1 MHLARLSSKGQLV
14 IPKGVRMWPPGTEF
28 AVIKTETGLQLTPV
42 ATILPVTV
50 GAGFG
55 VLAGA
60 LAKPISRRAAG
71 GGAGAEDDAVM
82 RTVREDDDTSK
93 R

>member
-1 MHLARLSSKGQLV
+1 MNLARLSSKGQLV
-14 IPKGVRMWPPGTEF
+14 IPKSVRMWPPGTEF
-28 AVIKTETGLQLTPV
+28 AVIKTETGLQLTPI

-50 GAGFG
+50 AAGFG

-60 LAKPISRRAAG
+60 LKSPISCRI
-71 GGAGAEDDAVM
+71 AGAEDDAVM
-82 RTVREDDDTSK
+82 RAVREDDETSK

>member
-1 MHLARLSSKGQLV
+1 MNLARLSSKGQLV

-50 GAGFG
+50 DAGFG

-60 LAKPISRRAAG
+60 LTKPASRRIAS
-71 GGAGAEDDAVM
+71 AEDDAVM
-82 RTVREDDDTSK
+82 RTVREDDDASK

>member
-1 MHLARLSSKGQLV
+1 MNLARLSSKGQLV

-50 GAGFG
+50 VAGFG
-55 VLAGA
+55 VLADA
-60 LAKPISRRAAG
+60 LKKPIALRI
-71 GGAGAEDDAVM
+71 AGAEDDAVL
-82 RTVREDDDTSK
+82 RVVREDDDASK

>member
-1 MHLARLSSKGQLV
+1 MYLARLSSKGQLV

-28 AVIKTETGLQLTPV
+28 AVIRTETGLQLTPV
-42 ATILPVTV
+42 ATIVPVTV
-50 GAGFG
+50 DAGFG

-60 LAKPISRRAAG
+60 LSTPISRRS
-71 GGAGAEDDAVM
+71 AGAEDAAVM
-82 RTVREDDDTSK
+82 RAVRKDDDASK

>member
-1 MHLARLSSKGQLV
+1 MNLARLSSKGQLV

-28 AVIKTETGLQLTPV
+28 AVIKTETGLLLTPV

-50 GAGFG
+50 DAGFG

-60 LAKPISRRAAG
+60 LKKRIARRI
-71 GGAGAEDDAVM
+71 AGAEDAAVM
-82 RTVREDDDTSK
+82 RTVREDDDASK

>member
-1 MHLARLSSKGQLV
+1 MNLARLSSKGQLV

-50 GAGFG
+50 EAGFG

-60 LAKPISRRAAG
+60 LTKPMSR
-71 GGAGAEDDAVM
+71 GAMGASVGSEDDTVM
-82 RTVREDDDTSK
+82 RAVREDDDASK

>member
-1 MHLARLSSKGQLV
+1 MNLARLSSKGQLV

-50 GAGFG
+50 AAGFG
-55 VLAGA
+55 VLADA
-60 LAKPISRRAAG
+60 LKKPIARRI
-71 GGAGAEDDAVM
+71 AGAEDDAVL
-82 RTVREDDDTSK
+82 RVVREDDDASK

>member
-1 MHLARLSSKGQLV
+1 
-14 IPKGVRMWPPGTEF
+14 MWPPGTEF

-50 GAGFG
+50 DAGFG

-60 LAKPISRRAAG
+60 LAKPISRRI
-71 GGAGAEDDAVM
+71 AGADDDAVM
-82 RTVREDDDTSK
+82 RTVREDDDASK

>member
-1 MHLARLSSKGQLV
+1 MNLARLSSKGQLV

-42 ATILPVTV
+42 ATIVPVTV
-50 GAGFG
+50 DAGFG

-60 LAKPISRRAAG
+60 LTEPISRRVV
-71 GGAGAEDDAVM
+71 GAEDDAVM
-82 RTVREDDDTSK
+82 RAVRKDDDASK

>member
-1 MHLARLSSKGQLV
+1 MNFARLSSKGQLV

-42 ATILPVTV
+42 ATILAVTV
-50 GAGFG
+50 DAGFG

-60 LAKPISRRAAG
+60 LTKPILRNVAS
-71 GGAGAEDDAVM
+71 AEDDAVI
-82 RTVREDDDTSK
+82 RAAREDDDASK

>member
-1 MHLARLSSKGQLV
+1 MNLARLSSKGQLV

-50 GAGFG
+50 AAGFG

-60 LAKPISRRAAG
+60 LTRPISRRI
-71 GGAGAEDDAVM
+71 AGAEDDAVM
-82 RTVREDDDTSK
+82 RTVREDDDASK

>member
-1 MHLARLSSKGQLV
+1 MNLARLSSKGQLV
-14 IPKGVRMWPPGTEF
+14 IPKGVRTWPPGTEF

-42 ATILPVTV
+42 ATIVPVTV
-50 GAGFG
+50 DAGFG

-60 LAKPISRRAAG
+60 LRTRIARRI
-71 GGAGAEDDAVM
+71 AGAEDDAVM
-82 RTVREDDDTSK
+82 RTVREDDNATK

>member
-1 MHLARLSSKGQLV
+1 MNLARLSSKGQLV
-14 IPKGVRMWPPGTEF
+14 IPKAVRMWPPGTEF

-42 ATILPVTV
+42 ATIFPVTV
-50 GAGFG
+50 DAGFG

-60 LAKPISRRAAG
+60 LNRQIALRTVD
-71 GGAGAEDDAVM
+71 AEDDAV
-82 RTVREDDDTSK
+82 VRIVRADDDASK

>member
-1 MHLARLSSKGQLV
+1 MNFARLSSKGQLV

-50 GAGFG
+50 DAGFG

-60 LAKPISRRAAG
+60 LTKPISRSVAS
-71 GGAGAEDDAVM
+71 AEDDAVM
-82 RTVREDDDTSK
+82 RAVREDDDASK

>member
-1 MHLARLSSKGQLV
+1 MKLARLSSKGQLV

-28 AVIKTETGLQLTPV
+28 TVIKTETGLQLTPI

-50 GAGFG
+50 DAGFG

-60 LAKPISRRAAG
+60 LIKPISRRVTD
-71 GGAGAEDDAVM
+71 AEDDAVM
-82 RTVREDDDTSK
+82 RAVREDDDASK